1 MGSRN
6 NGNAARRSREE
17 APDMRKVR
25 PVRRK
30 PKKQEKQ
37 KLTRGH
43 AASRQQGR
51 SVSARPAR
59 AVIGSMDYTFMMLVL
74 VLLGVGLIMMFS
86 ASYPTALAEVGDSF
100 YYIKRQLVFAI
111 IGVIAML
118 VASRIPFQILHRF
131 ALLLY
136 GFSLILLVIVLLL
149 PRVNGVRR
157 WINLGPFSFQPSE
170 IAKFAIIVLFA
181 HLISMNYEK
190 MKDPRYGIW
199 PFLALLGLVSM
210 LMILEP
216 HLSGTILIL
225 SIGVVMMF
233 VGGADMKWFFM
244 GGVAAIVLVA
254 AVALI
259 PGVVP
264 YAMDR
269 LEFWSN
275 PWKDP
280 RGKGYQTCQSLLA
293 IGSGGL
299 FGVGIGNSRQKHLY
313 LPEPQNDFVFSIVCE
328 ELGLVGATLII
339 LVFVL
344 LVWRGY
350 VIAMRCRD
358 RFGSM
363 LAIGLIT
370 QVAIQAILN
379 IAVVTNTI
387 PNTGISL
394 PFFSYGGTSLIMLLG
409 QMGFVLS
416 VSRQT
421 SLEKL
426 E

>member
-1 MGSRN
+1 MGQHNS
-6 NGNAARRSREE
+6 GNAARRNREA
-17 APDMRKVR
+17 APDMKKVR

-30 PKKQEKQ
+30 PKKKPQ
-37 KLTRGH
+37 LVRGS
-43 AASRQQGR
+43 ASAK
-51 SVSARPAR
+51 SANPAVR
-59 AVIGSMDYTFMMLVL
+59 AKPVKAEIGSMDYTFLMLVL

-86 ASYPTALAEVGDSF
+86 ASYPSALNEYGDSF
-100 YYIKRQLVFAI
+100 HYIKRQLAFAA
-111 IGVIAML
+111 IGVVAML
-118 VASRIPFQILHRF
+118 VASHVPFQILHRF

-136 GFSLILLVIVLLL
+136 GFSLILLVVVLLL
-149 PRVNGVRR
+149 PKVNGVHR
-157 WINLGPFSFQPSE
+157 WINLGFTTFQPSE
-170 IAKFAIIVLFA
+170 IAKFAVIVLFA

-199 PFLALLGLVSM
+199 PFLALLGLVAM

-225 SIGVVMMF
+225 SIGIVMMF
-233 VGGADMKWFFM
+233 VGGADMKWFVM
-244 GGVAAIVLVA
+244 GGIAAIVLVA

-264 YAMDR
+264 YAMNR
-269 LEFWSN
+269 LQSWRD
-275 PWKDP
+275 PWLDP
-280 RGKGYQTCQSLLA
+280 RDKGYQTCQSLMA
-293 IGSGGL
+293 IGSGGV

-313 LPEPQNDFVFSIVCE
+313 LPEAQNDFVFSVVCE

-358 RFGSM
+358 RFGTM
-363 LAIGLIT
+363 LAVGLVT
-370 QVAIQAILN
+370 QVAVQTILN
-379 IAVVTNTI
+379 IAVVTNTV

-394 PFFSYGGTSLIMLLG
+394 PFFSYGGTSLMMLLG

-421 SLEKL
+421 TLEKL